1 MTYQG
6 KVEARI
12 QRQKQD
18 SPLKLNHMEEECS
31 TAGFDPTKGMS
42 PREKENVKEK
52 RIGSLQV
59 TPDRL

>member
-1 MTYQG
+1 MSYQRKSG
-6 KVEARI
+6 ARI
-12 QRQKQD
+12 QRQTQD
-18 SPLKLNHMEEECS
+18 SPLKLHNKEECG